1 MSNTSGNSSCMA
13 KRPNKVDFTNTF
25 NGKSSST
32 RKKQAQ
38 SNFKQHRKQQKKGDE
53 LRRRERKC

>member
-1 MSNTSGNSSCMA
+1 MA